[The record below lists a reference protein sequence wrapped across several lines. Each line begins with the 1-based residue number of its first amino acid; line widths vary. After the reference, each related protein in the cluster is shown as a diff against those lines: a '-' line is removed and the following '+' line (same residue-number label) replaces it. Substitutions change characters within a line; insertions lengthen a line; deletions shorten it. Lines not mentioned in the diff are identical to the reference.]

1 MGVVTTRFDRKTG
14 PACFVGPSVAKL
26 AVLPDTT
33 SMNSAKI
40 RTPLGILGLVEQDN
54 QITQLLWHGENSG
67 VRSAV
72 LKQGLEQLEAYFA
85 GELDQ
90 FDLPLAPKGT
100 PFQQQVY
107 GAMLAIPKGETLT
120 YGDIAKALDCP
131 AQPIGQACGSN
142 PIPVI
147 IPCHRVVGATSL
159 GGFSGFGG
167 VEMKIKLLQHEQ
179 AYSLLI

>member
-1 MGVVTTRFDRKTG
+1 
-14 PACFVGPSVAKL
+14 
-26 AVLPDTT
+26 
-33 SMNSAKI
+33 MNSAKI
-40 RTPLGILGLVEQDN
+40 QTPLGILGLVEQDN

-107 GAMLAIPKGETLT
+107 RAMLAIPKGETLT

-159 GGFSGFGG
+159 GGFSGLGG